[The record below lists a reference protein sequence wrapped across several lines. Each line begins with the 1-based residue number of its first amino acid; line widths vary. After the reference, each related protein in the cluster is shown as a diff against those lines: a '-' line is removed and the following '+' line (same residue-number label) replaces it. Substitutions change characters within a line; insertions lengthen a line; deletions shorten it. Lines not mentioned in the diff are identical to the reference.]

1 MAIGVAKPERWRPR
15 RESDS
20 RYRQL
25 VELAPDGILVH
36 DGERIV
42 LGNAAAARLA
52 GARCREELIGLP
64 VDTFLHPP
72 YLKAAQSLIL
82 DAREP
87 GELSPPVRDTFRR
100 LDGSLVDVEVRAVA
114 FMEGEAPSAHLV
126 IRDITGR
133 LARERSAQE
142 MEKRLQQA
150 QQMEAVGVLAGGV
163 AHEVNNMMAV
173 VLGFSNFLLENQH
186 LPPTCHGDVL
196 EIRKAADQAA
206 LLTRQLL
213 SFSRRAVH
221 QPDTIDLTAAVHNAE
236 PSVRRVLGESQD
248 LVVEAKARLPVHADP
263 GQLLQMLVNLA
274 VNARDAMP
282 DGGTLTLTT
291 AAAVLPDSIT
301 AGDGATIPAGRYA
314 TLLVTDTGMGI
325 DQSIEA
331 RIFEPF
337 FTTKPLGQ
345 GTGLGLSAVHGI
357 LVQHHGYITVASAP
371 GMGTT
376 FTVFLPLLPVP
387 APPQQE
393 QTRRPPDPTMK
404 GDGVTVLVVDDEPA
418 VLSVVAR
425 CLEQEGFHVRQA
437 RDGGEA
443 LTAIDGHGP
452 PDLVVTDLMMPGIGG
467 TALAR
472 RLKEQWPA
480 LPILFMS
487 GFSAEELQ
495 RRGAISPRCDLIQ
508 KPFTPDE
515 LMAAVGRALMALSL
529 RGGAADVAIP

>member
-1 MAIGVAKPERWRPR
+1 MAINMAKSERWRPR

-52 GARCREELIGLP
+52 GARCREELVGLP
-64 VDTFLHPP
+64 IDTFLHPP
-72 YLKAAQSLIL
+72 YLKAVQSLIL

-100 LDGSLVDVEVRAVA
+100 LDGSLIDVEVRAVA
-114 FMEGEAPSAHLV
+114 FMDEVSPSAHLV
-126 IRDITGR
+126 IRDITER
-133 LARERSAQE
+133 LAQERSAQE
-142 MEKRLQQA
+142 REAHLQQA
-150 QQMEAVGVLAGGV
+150 QRMEAVGVLAGGV

-173 VLGFSNFLLENQH
+173 VLGVSNFLLENQH
-186 LPPTCHGDVL
+186 LPSTCHGDVL
-196 EIRKAADQAA
+196 EIRKAADRAA

-221 QPDTIDLTAAVHNAE
+221 QPVTVDLTATVQDAE
-236 PSVRRVLGESQD
+236 PGVFRVLGEDRD

-263 GQLLQMLVNLA
+263 GQLLQMILNLA

-291 AAAVLPDSIT
+291 AVAELPDSIT

-314 TLLVTDTGMGI
+314 TLLVRDTGMGI
-325 DQSIEA
+325 DPAIQA
-331 RIFEPF
+331 RIFAPF

-345 GTGLGLSAVHGI
+345 GTGLGLSAVQGI
-357 LVQHHGYITVASAP
+357 LVQHQGYITVASVR
-371 GMGTT
+371 GLGTT

-393 QTRRPPDPTMK
+393 RTRRPTDPTMA

-425 CLEQEGFHVRQA
+425 CLAQEGFHVLKA
-437 RDGGEA
+437 RDGGDA
-443 LTAIDGHGP
+443 LTAIDTHGP
-452 PDLVVTDLMMPGIGG
+452 PDLVLTDLMMPGIDGA
-467 TALAR
+467 ALAR
-472 RLKEQWPA
+472 RVKERWPD
-480 LPILFMS
+480 LPVIFMS

-495 RRGAISPRCDLIQ
+495 RRGALGSPGVLIQ

-515 LMAAVGRALMALSL
+515 LMAAVGASL
-529 RGGAADVAIP
+529 RRSASRARQVFPA

>member
-1 MAIGVAKPERWRPR
+1 MAINMAKPERWRPR
-15 RESDS
+15 RVSDS

-36 DGERIV
+36 DGDRIV
-42 LGNAAAARLA
+42 LGNAAAVRLA

-64 VDTFLHPP
+64 INTFLHPP
-72 YLKAAQSLIL
+72 YLKAVQSLIL
-82 DAREP
+82 DASEP

-186 LPPTCHGDVL
+186 LPPTCHGDIL
-196 EIRKAADQAA
+196 EIRKAADRAA

-213 SFSRRAVH
+213 SFSRRAIHRPV
-221 QPDTIDLTAAVHNAE
+221 TVDLTAAVHDAE
-236 PSVRRVLGESQD
+236 PSVRRVLGEGQD
-248 LVVEAKARLPVHADP
+248 LVVGAKARLPVRADP
-263 GQLLQMLVNLA
+263 GQFLQMILNLA

-291 AAAVLPDSIT
+291 AVAELPDSIP

-325 DQSIEA
+325 DQSIQA
-331 RIFEPF
+331 RIFAPF
-337 FTTKPLGQ
+337 FTTKSLGQ
-345 GTGLGLSAVHGI
+345 GTGLGLSAVQGI
-357 LVQHHGYITVASAP
+357 LVQHNGYLTVASAP
-371 GMGTT
+371 GRGTT

-425 CLEQEGFHVRQA
+425 CLEQGGFHVLQA
-437 RDGGEA
+437 RDGGDA
-443 LTAIDGHGP
+443 LTAIDAHGP
-452 PDLVVTDLMMPGIGG
+452 PDLVLTDLMMPGIDGA
-467 TALAR
+467 ALAR
-472 RLKEQWPA
+472 RLKEQWPD
-480 LPILFMS
+480 LPVIFMS
-487 GFSAEELQ
+487 GFSVDELQ
-495 RRGAISPRCDLIQ
+495 RRGALGSPGVLVQ

-515 LMAAVGRALMALSL
+515 LMAAVGTALRRSAS
-529 RGGAADVAIP
+529 RGGHVSPD